1 MLDFNVVYAILL
13 MIGVIVFLRVIMPYL
28 KKKNIDFYQEIKL
41 FLLLSGYSFRDEK
54 IKQISETALEIVKNL
69 EELSISPEEKHY
81 LAVDEVFRRLLIE
94 LNIELE
100 EHVIETIVMI
110 AVSQLP
116 PTSAPED
123 PELEVVE

>member
-13 MIGVIVFLRVIMPYL
+13 MVGVIVFLRVIMPYL
-28 KKKNIDFYQEIKL
+28 KKNNIDFYQEIKL

-54 IKQISETALEIVKNL
+54 IQKISKTALEVVKNL
-69 EELSISPEEKHY
+69 EKLSISPEEKHY

-100 EHVIETIVMI
+100 EHVIETIIMI

-116 PTSAPED
+116 PTNAKEED
-123 PELEVVE
+123 IATV